1 MSASSE
7 EDLRGVWGA
16 FKKGDPLPASRK
28 GQAIPQKYTTASSS
42 PMRSEAYSEE
52 YEDTYYVLQD
62 TIQSI
67 SGQPKSS
74 SSSFRSLSEAA
85 KSKTESLAK
94 TIISSGG
101 RVSDFGS
108 AQAHS
113 EGTSFSTLPT
123 GAPQFV
129 PGEIIQPKPPS
140 RTPSQEERAPYATV
154 VGTEEIAASTGDSI
168 FDINAYLSFLISQAT
183 GVSFINT
190 SLTITAIK
198 SAWGKIYPMLASM
211 TNPTA
216 VRLLAAGEKYVS
228 MLASPIGAALPIAAA
243 TLGMYRILS
252 SVYSMISGEAPSQQK
267 EIEKQI
273 WVDATKSVLPKNT
286 TVPAFKGGSGNQG
299 SIDNAYLAQAQGNIQ
314 RASRTQY
321 NVRSGRGT
329 AVARPLLSNVQITV

>member
-16 FKKGDPLPASRK
+16 FMKGEALPASK
-28 GQAIPQKYTTASSS
+28 GQAIPQKYTTASRS
-42 PMRSEAYSEE
+42 PIWSEAYSSE
-52 YEDTYYVLQD
+52 YEDTNNVLQN
-62 TIQSI
+62 TIQAI

-74 SSSFRSLSEAA
+74 SSSFHSLSEAA

-94 TIISSGG
+94 TIISS
-101 RVSDFGS
+101 
-108 AQAHS
+108 
-113 EGTSFSTLPT
+113 TSFSTLPT

-129 PGEIIQPKPPS
+129 PGEPIQPKPPS
-140 RTPSQEERAPYATV
+140 RTPSQEERTPYATV

-252 SVYSMISGEAPSQQK
+252 SVYNMIGSEAPSQQK